1 VALDT
6 SGNSFATWIGAG
18 AIASVLGLVIAEFI
32 ALTRL
37 LHAMSGVSV
46 RRAGIVVGAITIVAD
61 IISLVDPETIYD
73 RMITPSLVALYLSQL
88 VVFAGYGV
96 YARRR
101 GGLTALDAAA
111 VLISCGLML
120 FGLEVVISQQSLV

>member
-1 VALDT
+1 
-6 SGNSFATWIGAG
+6 
-18 AIASVLGLVIAEFI
+18 
-32 ALTRL
+32 
-37 LHAMSGVSV
+37 MSGISV
-46 RRAGIVVGAITIVAD
+46 RRAGIAVGAVTIVAD

-88 VVFAGYGV
+88 VVFAGYGIYV
-96 YARRR
+96 RRR